1 MSAYL
6 IDPYLTT
13 SYLQGVN
20 NMAEL
25 AEVFNI
31 LADGTTGEG
40 EAAISRIEGEASAAI
55 AGLIGFSFKDDSGN
69 VVLPQLSADGRLPV
83 QVTPA
88 GAEIEAT
95 ATVTVAALDTEEDV
109 AVITLTASTS
119 YAFRFGT
126 ASSFQPC
133 LWSITQTDDASVTS
147 IMKFV
152 TGSGQYNYTA
162 SPLCLNV
169 TAGATGVQELA
180 ITVTQLRGPLSD
192 AHATLCVQEN

>member
-1 MSAYL
+1 MAGYL

-13 SYLQGVN
+13 PYLIGDTI
-20 NMAEL
+20 MAEL

-55 AGLIGFSFKDDSGN
+55 AGLIGFSFKDNSGN
-69 VVLPQLSADGRLPV
+69 VILPQLSSDGRLPV

-88 GAEIEAT
+88 GAEIEDS
-95 ATVTVAALDTEEDV
+95 ATVTVAALNTAEDV
-109 AVITLTASTS
+109 AVVTLTASTA
-119 YAFRFGT
+119 YAFRFCS

-133 LWSITQTDDASVTS
+133 KWTVTQTDDATTTD
-147 IMKFV
+147 ILTFV
-152 TGSGQYNYTA
+152 TGSGAYSYES

-169 TAGATGVQELA
+169 TAGASGTQELA
-180 ITVTQLRGPLSD
+180 VTVTQLRGPLSD
-192 AHATLCVQEN
+192 AHATLCIQEN